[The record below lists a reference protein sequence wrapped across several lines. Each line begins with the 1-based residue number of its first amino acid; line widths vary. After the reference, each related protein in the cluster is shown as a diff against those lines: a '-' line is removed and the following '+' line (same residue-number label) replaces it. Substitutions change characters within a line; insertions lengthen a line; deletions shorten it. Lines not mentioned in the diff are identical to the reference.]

1 MTINFLPND
10 PLAKN
15 APAVHTK
22 APRPDPRKT
31 QAGFSHA
38 AAFPEGLYSLG
49 TPAFL
54 FWQCREAALAA
65 LETWAMLEGPL
76 TQWQN
81 GGKLLPLSPNSG
93 SALNAYYDRQGLS
106 FFEWKTGAKKTF
118 SGASADAVAHEAGH
132 AFLDAIRPEL
142 WDSVYAEVAA
152 FHEAFADCIALLVG
166 FLDSHSR
173 QALLQGAAGTSAL
186 RAQNFLEA
194 LAEDVADG
202 VRRTDG
208 PGHPHASPR
217 HALNNFRWEFPVNL
231 PPVAV
236 AASLSAEAHSFS
248 RVFSGCFYDALCNIF
263 AAGPSQDDAALLSAA
278 RIAGKLLI
286 AGTKKAPEVTRF
298 FQAVGRSMILADQ
311 ELHGGRHH
319 RAIRDAF
326 SNHNVALGSS
336 AMLAPTS
343 ALSGSAPR
351 LTPGTPPLDTPV
363 RRELLA
369 RMGAAPHAK
378 MSVNLVRIAGQTIVK
393 AVHQRAIGLGTL
405 DRRLKEIVAMAAESV
420 LIGARA
426 KRAAVLGHLPDVGAT
441 KDEAMC
447 FVGTLLRQ
455 GAIAF
460 QTIKQDRAAPEN
472 NTSLA
477 RLPTHAIRDCHGKKI
492 LARLRFACCPGA
504 EGSGR

>member
-15 APAVHTK
+15 ASAVHTK
-22 APRPDPRKT
+22 APRPDPPKN

-38 AAFPEGLYSLG
+38 ATFPEGLYSLG
-49 TPAFL
+49 TPGFL

-65 LETWAMLEGPL
+65 LETWATLEGPL

-81 GGKLLPLSPNSG
+81 GGKLLPLSPNGG
-93 SALNAYYDRQGLS
+93 SALNAYYDRAALS
-106 FFEWKTGAKKTF
+106 FFEWETGAKKTF
-118 SGASADAVAHEAGH
+118 SGASTDAVAHEAGH

-142 WDSVYAEVAA
+142 WDSVYTEVAA
-152 FHEAFADCIALLVG
+152 YHEAFADCMALLVG
-166 FLDSHSR
+166 FFDSQSR
-173 QALLQGAAGTSAL
+173 QALLQGAPGTSAL

-231 PPVAV
+231 PPAAV

-319 RAIRDAF
+319 QAIRDAF

-369 RMGAAPHAK
+369 RIGAAPRAK

-393 AVHQRAIGLGTL
+393 AVHRRAISLGTL
-405 DRRLKEIVAMAAESV
+405 DRRLKEVVAMAAESV
-420 LIGARA
+420 LIGASA
-426 KRAAVLGHLPDVGAT
+426 KRAAVLGHLPDAGAT

-460 QTIKQDRAAPEN
+460 QTIKQNRTAFEN
-472 NTSLA
+472 KTSRA
-477 RLPTHAIRDCHGKKI
+477 RLPTHAIRDRHGKKI
-492 LARLRFACCPGA
+492 LARLRFACCRGA
-504 EGSGR
+504 DGLGR